1 MDFMPLLIARC
12 PPPVKA
18 HASPSSR
25 NNSFRN
31 DTDRHPCQNSPS
43 RVKRLATIPSRTS
56 RSAHRGR
63 TMRAAIVDGPP
74 SLARAG
80 LVAGLALTALL
91 PLGLYRAAH
100 AQESAAARVARENLP
115 SVVTLIA
122 VDDQDQPLA
131 LGSGFFITRDG
142 VLVTNAHVVG
152 GAAKVLLRWRGQSGT
167 AQKIVNF
174 SRKHDLVT
182 IQTSFTATPPVL
194 LGDSEAVTVGQDV
207 VVLGNPHGLEG
218 SVSTGIVGGLRTL
231 NNTRFLQITA
241 PISPGSSGGPVFDG
255 QGRVVGIATATSAR
269 GQNLNFALP
278 INLLR
283 ELPPSTVAF
292 AAAKPAAVDLREID
306 RSKDLVFFNNVIE
319 EFGAFAEGST
329 LASLTASIQNKTN
342 DTIADVRVLVV
353 VKNARGDVLDFHLR
367 DIKGAVIPPG
377 LAKQVSI
384 PILTKGFR
392 TWSVGSDYVR
402 GTYEIR
408 LLDYKIV
415 SNRGFS
421 PDRP

>member
-1 MDFMPLLIARC
+1 M
-12 PPPVKA
+12 
-18 HASPSSR
+18 
-25 NNSFRN
+25 
-31 DTDRHPCQNSPS
+31 
-43 RVKRLATIPSRTS
+43 RT
-56 RSAHRGR
+56 
-63 TMRAAIVDGPP
+63 AIVDGPP

-80 LVAGLALTALL
+80 LAAGLALTALL
-91 PLGLYRAAH
+91 PLGLHRTAY
-100 AQESAAARVARENLP
+100 AQESTAARVARENLP

-122 VDDQDQPLA
+122 VDDHDQPLA

-142 VLVTNAHVVG
+142 VVVTNAHVVG

-167 AQKIVNF
+167 ALKIVNF

-182 IQTSFTATPPVL
+182 IQTSFTTTPSVL
-194 LGDSEAVTVGQDV
+194 LGDSEAVSVGQDV

-218 SVSTGIVGGLRTL
+218 TVSTGIVGGLRTL
-231 NNTRFLQITA
+231 NNTKFLQITA
-241 PISPGSSGGPVFDG
+241 PISPGSSGGPVFDA
-255 QGRVVGIATATSAR
+255 QGRVVGVATATSV
-269 GQNLNFALP
+269 
-278 INLLR
+278 LR

-292 AAAKPAAVDLREID
+292 TAAKPAAVDLREID

-319 EFGAFAEGST
+319 EFGLFAEGST

-342 DTIADVRVLVV
+342 DTIADLRVLVV

-392 TWSVGSDYVR
+392 TWGAGSDYVR

-415 SNRGFS
+415 AARGFS

>member
-1 MDFMPLLIARC
+1 
-12 PPPVKA
+12 
-18 HASPSSR
+18 
-25 NNSFRN
+25 
-31 DTDRHPCQNSPS
+31 
-43 RVKRLATIPSRTS
+43 
-56 RSAHRGR
+56 
-63 TMRAAIVDGPP
+63 MRAAVIDGSP
-74 SLARAG
+74 SLARSG
-80 LVAGLALTALL
+80 LAAGLALTTLL
-91 PLGLYRAAH
+91 PLGLGDAAL

-115 SVVTLIA
+115 AVVTLIA
-122 VDDQDQPLA
+122 VDDNDQPLA

-142 VLVTNAHVVG
+142 VVVTNAHVVG
-152 GAAKVLLRWRGQSGT
+152 GAAKVLLRWRGQSGI
-167 AQKIVNF
+167 ALKLVNF

-182 IQTSFTATPPVL
+182 LQTSFTSTPGVS
-194 LGDSEAVTVGQDV
+194 LGDSDAVTVGQDV

-218 SVSTGIVGGLRTL
+218 TVSTGIVGGLRTL
-231 NNTRFLQITA
+231 NSTKFLQITA
-241 PISPGSSGGPVFDG
+241 PISPGSSGGPVFDAH
-255 QGRVVGIATATSAR
+255 GRVIGIATATSAR

-278 INLLR
+278 VNLLR
-283 ELPPSTVAF
+283 ELPPSTLTF

-306 RSKDLVFFNNVIE
+306 HSKDLVFFNNVIE
-319 EFGAFAEGST
+319 EFGVFAEGST

-353 VKNARGDVLDFHLR
+353 VKNPRGDVLDFHLR

-392 TWSVGSDYVR
+392 TWGAGSDYVR

-415 SNRGFS
+415 AARGFS